1 MIDIKVFV
9 IKSRNRSLDTALL
22 SFIHDNDLDMIES
35 PGVFLKSGSN
45 LDSVVDFKECHL
57 RIGRNITL
65 SEIGIALAHRQI
77 YKRIIEE
84 DCAWALV
91 LEDDAFITNAN
102 LFKKQIENS
111 ICFSPDIPRV
121 SLLFHHAKRLVDS
134 QPNSTFKRSTITPSY
149 AVAYALNKSAAIEL
163 LESQTPIT
171 SVADWPLCTHK
182 IDYWLSNSF
191 AIMHGS
197 ETYHYNSYLDG
208 MSRSPSNI
216 LDKWRWILGI
226 DLIRFNRVSLKALHR
241 HYCFVIKPRLSLSRS

>member
-9 IKSRNRSLDTALL
+9 IKSQNRSLDTALL
-22 SFIHDNDLDMIES
+22 SFIHENDLDMIES
-35 PGVFLKSGSN
+35 PGVFLQSGTN

-57 RIGRNITL
+57 RIGRRISL

-84 DCAWALV
+84 NQAWALV
-91 LEDDAFITNAN
+91 LEDDAFITDTN
-102 LFKKQIENS
+102 LFKNQIENS

-121 SLLFHHAKRLVDS
+121 SLLFHHAKRLVSS
-134 QPNSTFKRSTITPSY
+134 QPNSTFMRSTITPSY
-149 AVAYALNKSAAIEL
+149 AVAYVLNKSAANEL

-182 IDYWLSNSF
+182 IDYWLSKSF
-191 AIMHGS
+191 AIAHGS
-197 ETYHYNSYLDG
+197 ETHHFNSYLDG
-208 MSRSPSNI
+208 MSRSPTNF

-226 DLIRFNRVSLKALHR
+226 DLIRFNLISFRALHR
-241 HYCFVIKPRLSLSRS
+241 HYCFVIKPRFSLSRS